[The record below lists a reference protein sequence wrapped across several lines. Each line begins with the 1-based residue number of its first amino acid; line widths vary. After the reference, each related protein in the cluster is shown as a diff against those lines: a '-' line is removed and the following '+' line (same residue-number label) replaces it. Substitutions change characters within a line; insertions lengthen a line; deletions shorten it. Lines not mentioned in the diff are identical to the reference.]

1 MINQQYNYE
10 SMQQMKSILTK
21 SAVSHW
27 GISLI
32 EQYCCMIN
40 YYDN

>member
-21 SAVSHW
+21 SASVTEAYH
-27 GISLI
+27 
-32 EQYCCMIN
+32 
-40 YYDN
+40 